1 MDVFK
6 TYAVD
11 EAREEAGAWMELGDA
26 ELLIARG
33 NNPRFTRLFTRL
45 VKQHK
50 RILDSQTEEAD
61 KLAQRLHVQAL
72 AETVLLGWKNLQY
85 QGEEITYS
93 HENAIKL
100 LNHKEFY
107 AQVIRLSDD
116 LEAFK
121 LYQDKEL
128 EKN

>member
-11 EAREEAGAWMELGDA
+11 EAREESGAWMELGDA

-33 NNPRFTRLFTRL
+33 NNPRFTKLFSRL

-50 RILDSQTEEAD
+50 RVLDSRNDEAD

-93 HENAIKL
+93 PENAIKL

-107 AQVIRLSDD
+107 AEVIRLSDD
-116 LEAFK
+116 LESFK
-121 LYQDKEL
+121 IHKDQEL